1 MSDVM
6 RRARE
11 IMRERGPMY
20 GPDGVTLVNPDGIE
34 GLPVAIRLARQ
45 ELSGAIVPVDPGEI
59 ASPGV
64 DGQHTQAISLT
75 VNVICPHC
83 GGHINIDYKR
93 VESVSV
99 K

>member
-45 ELSGAIVPVDPGEI
+45 ELSGAIVPVEPGKI
-59 ASPGV
+59 ASPAV
-64 DGQHTQAISLT
+64 EGQHRQAIRLE

-83 GGHINIDYKR
+83 GGHINIDYQR
-93 VESVSV
+93 LEAVTV